1 MKTIFCAGKKQL
13 AEEAAAD
20 GAETIRAAVRR
31 KGHSTIVVP
40 TGASQIDML
49 AALVAAPDVEWDKV
63 TAFHLDEYVGI
74 PLSHPASFRRF
85 LHERFVQRLPRPLAA
100 FHDIDG
106 EGDVRAECVRLSRL
120 IAGREIDVSFIGI
133 GENGH
138 LAFND
143 PPADFDTDQ
152 SFMVVRLDEPCRRQ
166 QLGEG
171 WFKSFDE
178 VPAEAI
184 TMTVPQILKSRRLIC
199 SVPDQRKA
207 RAVKA
212 ALEGPLTPN
221 VPASILRNHPN
232 AGIFL
237 EPESASLL
245 SGGTYTAQASR

>member
-1 MKTIFCAGKKQL
+1 MKTIICKSKRDM
-13 AEEAAAD
+13 AEQAAAD
-20 GAETIRAAVRR
+20 GAEAIRAAIRR
-31 KGHSTIVVP
+31 KGRSTIVVP
-40 TGASQIDML
+40 TGASQIEML

-85 LHERFVQRLPRPLAA
+85 LHERFLARLPRPLAA

-106 EGDVRAECVRLSRL
+106 EADVRAECARLARL
-120 IAGREIDVSFIGI
+120 IEGHEVDVSFIGI

-143 PPADFDTDQ
+143 PPADFNTDQ
-152 SFMVVRLDEPCRRQ
+152 SYMRVRLDEACRRQ

-171 WFKSFDE
+171 WFKSLDD
-178 VPAEAI
+178 VPQEAI
-184 TMTVPQILKSRRLIC
+184 TMTVPQILKSGRLIC
-199 SVPDQRKA
+199 SVPDHRKA

-212 ALEGPLTPN
+212 ALEGPLTPD
-221 VPASILRNHPN
+221 VPASILRNHDSTVV
-232 AGIFL
+232 FL

-245 SGGTYTAQASR
+245 SGAHAAEASR

>member
-1 MKTIFCAGKKQL
+1 MKTIFCASKTQL

-20 GAETIRAAVRR
+20 GAETIRAAIRR

-40 TGASQIDML
+40 TGASQLEML
-49 AALVAAPDVEWDKV
+49 AALVTAPDVDWGKV
-63 TAFHLDEYVGI
+63 TAFHLDEYVGM

-85 LHERFVQRLPRPLAA
+85 LHERFLARLPMPLAA

-106 EGDVRAECVRLSRL
+106 EGDVRAECARLSRL
-120 IAGREIDVSFIGI
+120 IAGQEIDVSFIGI

-171 WFKSFDE
+171 WFKSLDQ

-184 TMTVPQILKSRRLIC
+184 TMSVPQILKSRRLIC

-212 ALEGPLTPN
+212 ALEGPLTPD
-221 VPASILRNHPN
+221 VPASILRNHPD
-232 AGIFL
+232 AVIFL

-245 SGGTYTAQASR
+245 SGGTYAACAPR

>member
-1 MKTIFCAGKKQL
+1 MKTILCEDKKQL
-13 AEEAAAD
+13 AAVAAAD
-20 GAETIRAAVRR
+20 GAETIRQAIGR

-40 TGASQIDML
+40 TGASQLEML
-49 AALVAAPDVEWDKV
+49 AALVAAPDINWGKV
-63 TAFHLDEYVGI
+63 TAFHLDEYVGM

-85 LHERFVQRLPRPLAA
+85 LHERFLSRLPKPLAA

-106 EGDVRAECVRLSRL
+106 DVRAECARLSRL
-120 IAGREIDVSFIGI
+120 IAGQEIDVSFIGI

-152 SFMVVRLDEPCRRQ
+152 SFLVVRLDEPCRRQ

-171 WFKSFDE
+171 WFKSLDE

-184 TMTVPQILKSRRLIC
+184 TMSVPQILKSRRLIC

-212 ALEGPLTPN
+212 ALEGPLTPD

-232 AGIFL
+232 AVIVL

-245 SGGTYTAQASR
+245 RGGTYAAQASR